1 MTQHTPDLITVTENP
16 YNAET
21 PLTALLQEVTSL
33 EQIYVRNHFTVPDV
47 DIDSWALDIA
57 GDVKKPLSIS
67 YSELQSLPAKT
78 LKVTLE
84 CAGNA
89 RKSVSPP
96 PPGTLWGNGA
106 VSVVEFSGVPL
117 SNLLEKAGVSESTV
131 EAVFLAADQGQVAP
145 ERQERFARSLPL
157 EVARHPDTLLA
168 WGMNGQPLT
177 PDHGY
182 PVRLVVPGWYGM
194 ASVKWLREVRLVS
207 QPFKGFFQ
215 SEHYVYWS
223 EKGTVDGEPVRN
235 MRVRSLIL
243 SPEDGTELGSG
254 QVEVIGIAWSGSG
267 PVRQV
272 EVSLDGCTHW
282 HTVELESPPSPYGVQ
297 KWRYLWTP
305 VSAGLH
311 TLLCRAA
318 DAGGDVQPTSQRW
331 NRLGYGN
338 NAAHSVSISVSR

>member
-1 MTQHTPDLITVTENP
+1 MTQHSPDLITVTENP

-47 DIDSWALDIA
+47 DMASWALDIA

-117 SNLLEKAGVSESTV
+117 SLLLEKVGVAAGVL
-131 EAVFLAADQGQVAP
+131 EAVFQGADRGEVSPGRREQFV
-145 ERQERFARSLPL
+145 RSLPL
-157 EVARHPDTLLA
+157 DVARHPDTLLA
-168 WGMNGQPLT
+168 WQMNGQPLT
-177 PDHGY
+177 PEHGY

-194 ASVKWLREVRLVS
+194 ASVKWL
-207 QPFKGFFQ
+207 
-215 SEHYVYWS
+215 
-223 EKGTVDGEPVRN
+223 
-235 MRVRSLIL
+235 
-243 SPEDGTELGSG
+243 
-254 QVEVIGIAWSGSG
+254 
-267 PVRQV
+267 
-272 EVSLDGCTHW
+272 
-282 HTVELESPPSPYGVQ
+282 
-297 KWRYLWTP
+297 
-305 VSAGLH
+305 
-311 TLLCRAA
+311 
-318 DAGGDVQPTSQRW
+318 
-331 NRLGYGN
+331 
-338 NAAHSVSISVSR
+338 